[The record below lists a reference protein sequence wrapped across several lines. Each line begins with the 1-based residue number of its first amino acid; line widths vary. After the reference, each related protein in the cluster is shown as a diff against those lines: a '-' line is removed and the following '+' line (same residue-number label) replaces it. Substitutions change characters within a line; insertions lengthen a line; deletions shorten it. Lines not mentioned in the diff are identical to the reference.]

1 MIRHP
6 LSAAL
11 FAAVCLVL
19 NAPPQAGA
27 QDFFVPNQPR
37 PTQPPRPAAPRPA
50 VQPARPVQPPP
61 QQATEAEQQPAQ
73 IPLPPVPELPALPRG
88 ASPPA
93 AVIGVIGVPDVMRV
107 STAAQQIDRIIGE
120 RREKLNA
127 DAQKEQGVWREL
139 QQALANQ
146 RGTMSPDQIR
156 NKERELQERIT
167 NAQRQFQT
175 RNRVIQES
183 AQVALN
189 QIQSALIGIIR
200 QVAESHGMNL
210 VLHRQQVA
218 LNVNEFDITEQV
230 TEQMN
235 KLLPAVTILP
245 DGASLTPGQIVLAP
259 IILPGATTPTAPS
272 PTPVVVQPP
281 RPGATA
287 PKP

>member
-1 MIRHP
+1 MLRRYCSI
-6 LSAAL
+6 LLMSAAAL
-11 FAAVCLVL
+11 LCGPIA
-19 NAPPQAGA
+19 AGA

-37 PTQPPRPAAPRPA
+37 PAQPPRPAAPRPA
-50 VQPARPVQPPP
+50 QPTRPVQPPP
-61 QQATEAEQQPAQ
+61 QQTADSEPPPAQ

-93 AVIGVIGVPDVMRV
+93 AVIGVIGVPDVMRI
-107 STAAQQIDRIIGE
+107 STAAQQIDRVIGE

-127 DAQKEQGVWREL
+127 DAQKEQGAWREL

-167 NAQRQFQT
+167 NAQRQFQA
-175 RNRVIQES
+175 RNRIIQES
-183 AQVALN
+183 AQVSLN

-230 TEQMN
+230 AEQMN
-235 KLLPAVTILP
+235 KLLPAVTILA
-245 DGASLTPGQIVLAP
+245 DGAALTPGQIVPAP
-259 IILPGATTPTAPS
+259 IILPGATAPAAPAATPTVAP
-272 PTPVVVQPP
+272 
-281 RPGATA
+281 A
-287 PKP
+287 PKPGVTPPKP